1 MPGTNPTGP
10 HPSRRK
16 LPARYNA
23 IVIPLLLS
31 IVMSGVVSA
40 IATLK
45 SVGLSD
51 SIATIWLGA
60 WGASWVVAFPTLLV
74 VLPAV
79 RRVAAAIVQPAG
91 R

>member
-16 LPARYNA
+16 LPARYNG
-23 IVIPLLLS
+23 IVVPLLLS
-31 IVMSGVVSA
+31 VVMSAVVSA

-45 SVGLSD
+45 SVGLAD
-51 SIATIWLGA
+51 GVAATWLGA
-60 WGASWVVAFPTLLV
+60 WGASWIVAFPTLLV

-79 RRVAAAIVQPAG
+79 RRVAAAIVQPVE